1 MKFLKDILFKLILF
15 IIIISCFQAC
25 EKEKKREILDNK
37 TQKKISSQIL
47 IKKFTFKDTT
57 NGKINWILN
66 SEEAIID
73 NSKKIIN
80 LKKINIKYKD
90 KYIITA
96 EKGKYFMKKKIAELY
111 NNVKVLNDD
120 TYFLTENLT
129 FNSKQNKIETNNKI
143 KILNPKFNLTANSLE
158 GFLEKK
164 RFILKGKIK
173 SVIK

>member
-1 MKFLKDILFKLILF
+1 MKFSKDILFKLIIL
-15 IIIISCFQAC
+15 ISILLLFQAC
-25 EKEKKREILDNK
+25 AKEKKRKTSDNK

-47 IKKFTFKDTT
+47 IKKFTFQDTS
-57 NGKINWILN
+57 NGKINWTLN

-73 NSKKIIN
+73 NNKKIIN
-80 LKKINIKYKD
+80 LKKVNIKYKD

-96 EKGKYFMKKKIAELY
+96 EKGRYYMKKKIAELY
-111 NNVKVLNDD
+111 NNVKMANDD

-143 KILNPKFNLTANSLE
+143 EILNPKFNLTANSLE

-164 RFILKGKIK
+164 RFILKGKVK
-173 SVIK
+173 SVIR